1 MFTESGTVVVA
12 DFSFYPIF
20 LPFYF
25 SVNSSSDNSNSEIV
39 GVGSKHLL
47 GAESSYGNSLAA
59 ALALSLVL
67 HLRGSRGSGF

>member
-1 MFTESGTVVVA
+1 MVTESGTVVVA

-47 GAESSYGNSLAA
+47 GAESSCGNSLAV
-59 ALALSLVL
+59 ALSQLGFTSM
-67 HLRGSRGSGF
+67 RISR

>member
-1 MFTESGTVVVA
+1 MVTESGTVVVA

-59 ALALSLVL
+59 ALAQLGFTSM
-67 HLRGSRGSGF
+67 RISR

>member
-12 DFSFYPIF
+12 DFSFYPIV

-59 ALALSLVL
+59 ALAQLGFTSL
-67 HLRGSRGSGF
+67 RISR